1 MVPNN
6 SGTRPMVTV
15 SSNCYVFNLA
25 DDGSRRVLRVV
36 ATFYDVDGHGVG
48 GASLSDVQSIIS

>member
-15 SSNCYVFNLA
+15 SSNYYVFNLA
-25 DDGSRRVLRVV
+25 DDGSRRVLRAV
-36 ATFYDVDGHGVG
+36 ANIMMLMVMG
-48 GASLSDVQSIIS
+48 